1 MPVTA
6 SRILTAAVAS
16 VVVAVS
22 ASGCAPAFNDARL
35 IPPGQ
40 VEITPSVSGAGATA
54 DGRSEYLLNTFGV
67 QGQVG
72 VHERVNF
79 GMAYAR
85 FQPREGNDGINT
97 IAFGARIGLV
107 KDRVAV
113 SLPVGFAVREDVA
126 VSDTLSMYPAVL
138 FTAPVSRHIDL
149 NPSVRFLIPL
159 CRDCGIEDTLVG
171 FNMGVG
177 LRASPRLIIRPEVG
191 FVVNPGESGVVWT
204 FGVGTSVAIGK
215 GAGSGG
221 SR

>member
-1 MPVTA
+1 MPVTG
-6 SRILTAAVAS
+6 SRILTAAIAS
-16 VVVAVS
+16 LAIAVS
-22 ASGCAPAFNDARL
+22 ISGCAPAFNDARL
-35 IPPGQ
+35 LPPGQ

-54 DGRSEYLLNTFGV
+54 DGRSEYLLNTFSV

-72 VHERVNF
+72 VHDRVNL
-79 GMAYAR
+79 GLAYAR
-85 FQPREGNDGINT
+85 FEPRDGDIGINT
-97 IAFGARIGLV
+97 IAFGARIGVV

-113 SLPVGFAVREDVA
+113 SVPVGFAVHDDIA

-159 CRDCGIEDTLVG
+159 CHQCGIEDTLVG
-171 FNMGVG
+171 FNLGAG
-177 LRASPRLIIRPEVG
+177 LRASPRLIIRPEIG

-221 SR
+221 AR

>member
-1 MPVTA
+1 MPVTG
-6 SRILTAAVAS
+6 SRMLTAAVAS
-16 VVVAVS
+16 LAIAVS
-22 ASGCAPAFNDARL
+22 ISGCAPAFNDARL
-35 IPPGQ
+35 VPPGQ

-54 DGRSEYLLNTFGV
+54 DGRSEYLVNTFSV

-72 VHERVNF
+72 VHERVNL
-79 GMAYAR
+79 GGAYAR
-85 FQPREGNDGINT
+85 FQPREGVGGINT
-97 IAFGARIGLV
+97 IAIGARIGLV

-113 SLPVGFAVREDVA
+113 SLPVGFAVRDDIA

-149 NPSVRFLIPL
+149 NPSVRFFIPL
-159 CRDCGIEDTLVG
+159 CRECDMEDTLVG

-177 LRASPRLIIRPEVG
+177 LHAAPRLIIRPEVG
-191 FVVNPGESGVVWT
+191 FLFHPGDSGAVWT

-215 GAGSGG
+215 GAGLGG